1 MPCVQYKIW
10 KPADKK
16 RALSCVALKKKGA
29 KIRASSLI
37 LGFFLPRPPPPALEE
52 KISKAGKEKTEE
64 GIEASYSLR
73 ENWRIREAFGTGSAF
88 IYFVFRWR
96 KGSTNPFGASENPKT
111 KSFDLIHRKNK

>member
-37 LGFFLPRPPPPALEE
+37 LGSFRARRRPRQKRRLA
-52 KISKAGKEKTEE
+52 KREKTEE

-73 ENWRIREAFGTGSAF
+73 ENWRIREAFGTGYAF

-111 KSFDLIHRKNK
+111 KSFYLIHR